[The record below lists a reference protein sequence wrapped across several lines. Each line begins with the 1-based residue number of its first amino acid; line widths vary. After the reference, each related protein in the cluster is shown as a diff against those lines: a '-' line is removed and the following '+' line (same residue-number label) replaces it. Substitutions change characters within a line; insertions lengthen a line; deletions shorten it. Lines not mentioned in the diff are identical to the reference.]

1 MLNNSIIKIVTIFI
15 LPYLAIFAFY
25 IQVNGEVSPGG
36 GFQAGAL
43 FASSLIAYKLH
54 FSKKIFSHTELVI
67 LGAIGVLIYATTG
80 ILSMISNSYY
90 LDYSSISYITNPQKN
105 AIAIVELGVGI
116 TVTSILL
123 LIYDIISD

>member
-15 LPYLAIFAFY
+15 LPYLVIFAFY
-25 IQVNGEVSPGG
+25 IQVNGEISPGG

-43 FASSLIAYKLH
+43 FASSLIAYRLN
-54 FSKKIFSHTELVI
+54 FGKKIFSYTELII
-67 LGAIGVLIYATTG
+67 LGAIGVLIYAITG
-80 ILSMISNSYY
+80 ILSIVNNSYY
-90 LDYSSISYITNPQKN
+90 LDYSSISYIVNPQKN
-105 AIAIVELGVGI
+105 GIAIVELGVGI

>member
-15 LPYLAIFAFY
+15 LPYLVIFAFY
-25 IQVNGEVSPGG
+25 IQVNGEISPGG

-43 FASSLIAYKLH
+43 FASSLIAYRLN
-54 FSKKIFSHTELVI
+54 FGKKIFSYTELII

-80 ILSMISNSYY
+80 ILSIVNNSYY
-90 LDYSSISYITNPQKN
+90 LDYSSISYIVNPQKN
-105 AIAIVELGVGI
+105 GIAIVELGVGI

-123 LIYDIISD
+123 LIYDIISE